1 MTLTCDFSQSSKIS
15 SEGRLSVMIMSMS
28 SMWAKVKG
36 MVFPNF
42 VESRSIMTYSAFS
55 IMLFL
60 STPSS

>member
-42 VESRSIMTYSAFS
+42 VESRSIMTFSAFS